1 MAKYPQD
8 QFDTLPEDLSRV
20 GAHRAPKKRGGGW
33 LGFLA
38 AVVSTVVLV
47 IGGLYAVS
55 LVNDSV
61 EFNFPGFASEE
72 EVVPSESPTPEI
84 APITDPSTLADG
96 RKYSITILNGT
107 TSPDVDE
114 AASAALKE
122 AKWKIAATTAASET
136 DIDETIVYYR
146 DPADEDIAR
155 GLIAIL
161 GVGDVRESTAFLGSS
176 INIVL
181 GSDYV
186 PLP

>member
-61 EFNFPGFASEE
+61 KFDFPGFAPEE
-72 EVVPSESPTPEI
+72 EALPSASPTPEV
-84 APITDPSTLADG
+84 APLTDPSTLAEG

-107 TSPDVDE
+107 TNAELSDLANDQ
-114 AASAALKE
+114 LKA
-122 AKWKIAATTAASET
+122 AKWKVAATTVASDT
-136 DIDETIVYYR
+136 DIDETIVYYS
-146 DPADEDIAR
+146 DPLDEDIAR

-161 GVGDVRESTAFLGSS
+161 GVGDVRESTAFLGST

-181 GSDYV
+181 GSDYTGGV
-186 PLP
+186 